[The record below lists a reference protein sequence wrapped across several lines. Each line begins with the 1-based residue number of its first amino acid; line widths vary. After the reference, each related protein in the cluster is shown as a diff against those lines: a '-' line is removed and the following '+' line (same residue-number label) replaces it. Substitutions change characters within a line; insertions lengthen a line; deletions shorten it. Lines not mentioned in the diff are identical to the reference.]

1 MFSRDVAQFIK
12 LAALLVRRLKP
23 PVLLQVCERRRIRR
37 VCINILSRYSL
48 RCTHTQRM
56 ALDEDSCQP
65 QLRHLNQLDRCV
77 CMFEQRLFKGL
88 SIYNVTRQVL
98 KV

>member
-1 MFSRDVAQFIK
+1 MVSRDVAQFIK
-12 LAALLVRRLKP
+12 LAALLVRRIKP
-23 PVLLQVCERRRIRR
+23 PVLLQVCERRQIRR
-37 VCINILSRYSL
+37 VCINIRSRYSL
-48 RCTHTQRM
+48 RSTHTQRM
-56 ALDEDSCQP
+56 DLDEDSCQP
-65 QLRHLNQLDRCV
+65 KSKHLNQLNRCV